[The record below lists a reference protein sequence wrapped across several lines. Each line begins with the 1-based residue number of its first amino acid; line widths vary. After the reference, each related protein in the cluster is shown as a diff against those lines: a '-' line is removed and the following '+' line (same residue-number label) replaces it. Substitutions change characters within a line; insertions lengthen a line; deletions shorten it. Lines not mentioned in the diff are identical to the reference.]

1 MNRIGCAIRGNRADE
16 RWNERGVVT
25 VMVVALTVTV
35 IAAGGLVY
43 DGGRLMAARREAGS
57 VAASAARI
65 AAQELNVDLFE
76 TGDTVTL
83 VSADADTTARKLLIE
98 QGYNDFTIT
107 VTGDTV
113 RVVIRDDVTLTLL
126 TFLGGNTR
134 RVVGTATAQLRQ
146 QT

>member
-1 MNRIGCAIRGNRADE
+1 MNRIVQVCKGKRTDKPAD
-16 RWNERGVVT
+16 ERGVVT
-25 VMVVALTVTV
+25 VMVVVLAITV

-76 TGDTVTL
+76 TGNTVTL
-83 VSADADTTARKLLIE
+83 VPADADTTARKLLIE
-98 QGYNDFTIT
+98 QGYDDFTIT
-107 VTGDTV
+107 LTGDTV
-113 RVVIRDDVTLTLL
+113 RVVIRDDVPLILL
-126 TFLGGNTR
+126 TFLGGKTR

-146 QT
+146 QN